1 MDKIMI
7 YNVKTYY
14 INSITDD
21 RLIRY
26 DVIKLNDDTY
36 QVKVFDDQQRGI
48 SHPSL
53 VAQIDDFQI
62 TREEYTKSIRQ
73 GSINPSGRKWHRVLK
88 ILSMIVFKNTEIH
101 CHNRT
106 AYGRFFIPI

>member
-1 MDKIMI
+1 MI
-7 YNVKTYY
+7 YNVDTYY
-14 INSITDD
+14 INSKTDP

-26 DVIKLNDDTY
+26 DVIKLNNDAY

-62 TREEYTKSIRQ
+62 TREEYDKKY
-73 GSINPSGRKWHRVLK
+73 PSGMHLPTVMPGMAPGFENTIEVTLQEHRNK
-88 ILSMIVFKNTEIH
+88 LS
-101 CHNRT
+101 
-106 AYGRFFIPI
+106 

>member
-1 MDKIMI
+1 MI
-7 YNVKTYY
+7 YDVKTYY
-14 INSITDD
+14 INSKTNA

-53 VAQIDDFQI
+53 VAQVDDFQI
-62 TREEYTKSIRQ
+62 TREEYNKKY
-73 GSINPSGRKWHRVLK
+73 PSGFSQTVRTEMAPGFENTIHDRLQKHRNT
-88 ILSMIVFKNTEIH
+88 LS
-101 CHNRT
+101 
-106 AYGRFFIPI
+106 

>member
-1 MDKIMI
+1 MI
-7 YNVKTYY
+7 YSAQTYY
-14 INSITDD
+14 ISSETDA

-26 DVIKLNDDTY
+26 DVIKLHSDAY

-62 TREEYTKSIRQ
+62 TVEEYVKAQSLGFDEGSDFDMSSGFEYSIPDTLQ
-73 GSINPSGRKWHRVLK
+73 KHRNK
-88 ILSMIVFKNTEIH
+88 LS
-101 CHNRT
+101 
-106 AYGRFFIPI
+106 

>member
-1 MDKIMI
+1 MI
-7 YNVKTYY
+7 YDVKTYY
-14 INSITDD
+14 INSKTDA

-36 QVKVFDDQQRGI
+36 KVKVFDDQQRGI

-62 TREEYTKSIRQ
+62 TREEY
-73 GSINPSGRKWHRVLK
+73 N
-88 ILSMIVFKNTEIH
+88 
-101 CHNRT
+101 
-106 AYGRFFIPI
+106 

>member
-1 MDKIMI
+1 MI

-14 INSITDD
+14 INSKTDA

-62 TREEYTKSIRQ
+62 TREEYNKKY
-73 GSINPSGRKWHRVLK
+73 PSGFNQPVRTEMAPGFENTIHDSLQKHRNT
-88 ILSMIVFKNTEIH
+88 LS
-101 CHNRT
+101 
-106 AYGRFFIPI
+106 